1 MSVFYVETYV
11 VKAEKRKEY
20 KLLLA
25 RLLKHKKNHPKLF
38 KGVKSYKIYQQEFGT
53 PAGMFI
59 VIWEYE
65 NWNDIQ
71 TANNRIHKDKEIQK
85 IHKAFH
91 RLIEPATFTGN
102 IWHPIAS

>member
-1 MSVFYVETYV
+1 
-11 VKAEKRKEY
+11 
-20 KLLLA
+20 
-25 RLLKHKKNHPKLF
+25 
-38 KGVKSYKIYQQEFGT
+38 
-53 PAGMFI
+53 MFI